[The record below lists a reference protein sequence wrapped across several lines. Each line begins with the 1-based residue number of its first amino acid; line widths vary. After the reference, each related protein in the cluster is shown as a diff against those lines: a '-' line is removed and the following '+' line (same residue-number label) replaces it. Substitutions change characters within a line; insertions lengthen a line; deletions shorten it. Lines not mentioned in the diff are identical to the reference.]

1 MARTKTT
8 QVSDAPKETSVAE
21 IKDFYEKNKD
31 RIANFATAE
40 EALRKLTDVSKDLR
54 KNVNVYSREDLRNAL
69 RNIGSSQARLRD
81 ISWYLYY
88 RVSIYWRI
96 VNFYANQID
105 LNTRSVIP
113 EYDPTKEEDSNKTL
127 TNYFKTLRLLD
138 SVDWNHEFFNVL
150 LTAWIQDV
158 SYNCV
163 WWEDD
168 QFFLLPLPAQYCK
181 IVGKY
186 GDGTF
191 MFAFDYSYFR
201 SNQDL
206 LEIWGEPFKSE
217 YEAYI
222 REGNSGK
229 WRIFPLEHT
238 VCIKQRSNEW
248 DMILPP
254 FLPLFNDLLGLVGVQ
269 DLEAIRDE
277 QDIFKLILLKLPRLG
292 KTIDDW
298 GVDPSLVVQYFNKM
312 VDEALPDYTSAA
324 IVPTDVEVIEF
335 NSNDTTADTNRTNKA
350 LKNILDSS
358 GGGEILLSSNIS
370 GSTAYSMV
378 KILNTEFAIS
388 SLLPQISATIN
399 RLVKQQFNKACKIK
413 FFEVSTYTREDLR
426 KEFMNSAEYGF
437 PNALAYGTTLGL
449 SELDTLSLNHL
460 EKDILNLTE
469 RFVPLQSSHT
479 QSGDGEV
486 GQGAPTKDEV
496 TDEGDRSR
504 ENKGV
509 NG

>member
-1 MARTKTT
+1 MAQTKTKE
-8 QVSDAPKETSVAE
+8 VSKEAPDISKIKE
-21 IKDFYEKNKD
+21 FYEQNKD
-31 RIANFATAE
+31 RVERYASAQ
-40 EALRKLTDVSKDLR
+40 EALRALTDVNKGR
-54 KNVNVYSREDLRNAL
+54 IRNIPIYTREDLRNAL
-69 RNIGSSQARLRD
+69 KNLSNNQARLRD

-88 RVSIYWRI
+88 RVSLYWRI

-113 EYDPTKEEDSNKTL
+113 DYDPTKETDKEKTL
-127 TNYFKTLRLLD
+127 SNYYKTLKLLD
-138 SVDWNHEFFNVL
+138 SVDWNYEFFNVL

-163 WWEDD
+163 WWEND
-168 QFFLLPLPAQYCK
+168 QFFILPLPPQYCK

-201 SNQDL
+201 SNQDI
-206 LEIWGEPFKSE
+206 LELWGEPFKSE
-217 YEAYI
+217 YEAYLK
-222 REGNSGK
+222 EGNSGK
-229 WRIFPLEHT
+229 WRIFPLKHT

-248 DMILPP
+248 DMVLPP
-254 FLPLFNDLLGLVGVQ
+254 LLPLFNDLLGLVTTQ
-269 DLEAIRDE
+269 DLESIRDE

-292 KTIDDW
+292 KAVDDW
-298 GVDPSLVVQYFNKM
+298 AVDPSIVATYFNKM

-324 IVPTDVEVIEF
+324 IVPTDTDVIEF
-335 NSNDTTADTNRTNKA
+335 NTNDTTADTNRVNKA
-350 LKNILDSS
+350 YKNILDSS

-370 GSTAYSMV
+370 GSTAYSLV

-388 SLLPQISATIN
+388 ALLPQVSATIN
-399 RLVKQQFNKACKIK
+399 RLVKQQFNKAAKIK

-437 PNALAYGTTLGL
+437 PNALAYGSTLGL
-449 SELDTLSLNHL
+449 SELDTLSLNYL
-460 EKDILNLTE
+460 ENDILHLTD
-469 RFVPLQSSHT
+469 RFTPLQSSHT
-479 QSGDGEV
+479 QSGDGKV

-504 ENKGV
+504 ENKGA

>member
-1 MARTKTT
+1 MARTKSTE
-8 QVSDAPKETSVAE
+8 VSSQSPDIEKIRE
-21 IKDFYEKNKD
+21 FYNQNKD
-31 RIANFATAE
+31 RVANFATAQ
-40 EALRKLTDVSKDLR
+40 EALRTLT
-54 KNVNVYSREDLRNAL
+54 NVNKDIRKTVTVYSREDLRNAL
-69 RNIGSSQARLRD
+69 QNLGTSQTRLRD

-96 VNFYANQID
+96 IHFYANQID

-113 EYDPTKEEDSNKTL
+113 DYDPTKEEDSSKTL
-127 TNYFKTLRLLD
+127 TNYYKTLKILD
-138 SVDWNHEFFNVL
+138 SVDWNYEFFNVL
-150 LTAWIQDV
+150 LTCWIQDV

-201 SNQDL
+201 SNQDI
-206 LEIWGEPFKSE
+206 LELWSEPFISE
-217 YEAYI
+217 YNAYLN
-222 REGNSGK
+222 EGNSGK

-238 VCIKQRSNEW
+238 VCLKQRSNEW
-248 DMILPP
+248 DMVLPP
-254 FLPLFNDLLGLVGVQ
+254 FLPLFNDLLGLVSTQ

-277 QDIFKLILLKLPRLG
+277 QDIFKLILLKLPRLN

-298 GVDPSLVVQYFNKM
+298 AVDPSLVVQYFNKM

-324 IVPTDVEVIEF
+324 IVPTDTEVIEF
-335 NSNDTTADTNRTNKA
+335 NKNDTTADTNRVNKA
-350 LKNILDSS
+350 YKNILDSS

-370 GSTAYSMV
+370 GSTAYSLV

-388 SLLPQISATIN
+388 ALLPQISATIN
-399 RLVKQQFNKACKIK
+399 RLVKQQFNKASKIK

-449 SELDTLSLNHL
+449 SELDTLSLT
-460 EKDILNLTE
+460 NLQNNVLGLTDK
-469 RFVPLQSSHT
+469 FKPLQSSHT
-479 QSGDGEV
+479 LTGEEGEV
-486 GQGAPTKDEV
+486 GAPTKDEV